1 MGILNWV
8 RPLYVINCMIG
19 NKYKPKFDQLT
30 WYDKT
35 LIALA
40 AAGILV
46 SFYVYACT
54 CSLGNTESIKQL
66 TLYFN
71 VIKSLDYIAI
81 TMIVIG
87 LVFPAER
94 FRQFQQLLGLV
105 ILGSAIIVTM
115 LYFLP
120 CSVEEAKESTIKYS
134 LFCPQYSIVSWLNLF
149 WFGAIGLANF
159 AIPLFMRKK

>member
-1 MGILNWV
+1 LGILNWV
-8 RPLYVINCMIG
+8 KPLYVINCMIG
-19 NKYKPKFDQLT
+19 NKYKPKFDQLI

-46 SFYVYACT
+46 SLYVYACT
-54 CSLGNTESIKQL
+54 CSLGNVETIKQL
-66 TLYFN
+66 GPYFI
-71 VIKSLDYIAI
+71 VIKSIDYVAI
-81 TMIVIG
+81 LMIVIG
-87 LVFPAER
+87 LVFNKER
-94 FRQFQQLLGLV
+94 VLQFQQLLGLV
-105 ILGSAIIVTM
+105 ILGSVIIVAM

-120 CSVEEAKESTIKYS
+120 CSVNEAKVGTIKYS
-134 LFCPQYSIVSWLNLF
+134 LFCPQYSIISWLNLF